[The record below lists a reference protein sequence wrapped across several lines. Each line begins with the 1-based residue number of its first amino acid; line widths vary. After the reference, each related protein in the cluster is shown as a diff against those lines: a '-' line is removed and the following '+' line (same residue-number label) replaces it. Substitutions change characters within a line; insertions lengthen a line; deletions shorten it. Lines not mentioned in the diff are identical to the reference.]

1 VAPPASPTPR
11 LVVPRTRPAIRV
23 IARAVVPEAASLDES
38 GWASFE
44 RLLEGAVSARP
55 AGVARQLR
63 AFLRIL
69 GFIARVRHGRGLADL
84 TAREAGGLLERLAA
98 SRLLLLRR
106 GVWGLRTLML
116 LGYYAD
122 DGRARAL
129 GYRASPAGWSARA

>member
-1 VAPPASPTPR
+1 M
-11 LVVPRTRPAIRV
+11 PRTRPAIRV

-55 AGVARQLR
+55 AGVVRQLR

-69 GFIARVRHGRGLADL
+69 GFIARVRYGRGLADL
-84 TAREAGGLLERLAA
+84 TPREAGGLLERLAA

-129 GYRASPAGWSARA
+129 GYRASPAGWSAGA

>member
-1 VAPPASPTPR
+1 M
-11 LVVPRTRPAIRV
+11 PRTRPAIRV
-23 IARAVVPEAASLDES
+23 IACVVVPEAASLDES

-55 AGVARQLR
+55 AGVVRQLR

-69 GFIARVRHGRGLADL
+69 GLLARVRHGRGFAHL
-84 TAREAGGLLERLAA
+84 TPREAGGLLERLAA

-129 GYRASPAGWSARA
+129 GYRASPAGWSDRA

>member
-1 VAPPASPTPR
+1 
-11 LVVPRTRPAIRV
+11 VVPRTRPAIRV

-55 AGVARQLR
+55 AGVVRQLR

-69 GFIARVRHGRGLADL
+69 GFIARVRYGRGLADL
-84 TAREAGGLLERLAA
+84 TPREAGALLERLAA

-129 GYRASPAGWSARA
+129 GYRASPAGWSAGA

>member
-1 VAPPASPTPR
+1 M
-11 LVVPRTRPAIRV
+11 PRTRPAIRV
-23 IARAVVPEAASLDES
+23 IARAVVPEAASLDDS

-44 RLLEGAVSARP
+44 RLLESAVSARP
-55 AGVARQLR
+55 AGVVRQLR

-84 TAREAGGLLERLAA
+84 TPREAGGLLERLAA

-129 GYRASPAGWSARA
+129 GYRASAAGWSARA

>member
-1 VAPPASPTPR
+1 M
-11 LVVPRTRPAIRV
+11 PRTRPAIRV
-23 IARAVVPEAASLDES
+23 IARAVVPEADSLDES

-44 RLLEGAVSARP
+44 RLLEGAVSSRP
-55 AGVARQLR
+55 AGVVRQLR

-84 TAREAGGLLERLAA
+84 TPREACGLLERVAA

-106 GVWGLRTLML
+106 GVWGLRTLIL

>member
-1 VAPPASPTPR
+1 M
-11 LVVPRTRPAIRV
+11 PRTRPAIRV
-23 IARAVVPEAASLDES
+23 IARVVVPEAASLDDS

-44 RLLEGAVSARP
+44 RLLERAVSARP
-55 AGVARQLR
+55 AGVVRQLR

-84 TAREAGGLLERLAA
+84 TPREAGGLLERLAS

-122 DGRARAL
+122 DVRARAL